1 MTPEEIEKHFGEE
14 ALDMLYDCILDRA
27 VHELADWILSYHK
40 KKEVAKW
47 IAELRADRE
56 EEDDD

>member
-1 MTPEEIEKHFGEE
+1 
-14 ALDMLYDCILDRA
+14 LDCPQ
-27 VHELADWILSYHK
+27 HELADWILSYHK
-40 KKEVAKW
+40 KKEVSKW

>member
-1 MTPEEIEKHFGEE
+1 MTPEEIEKHFGIE
-14 ALDMLYDCILDRA
+14 ALDMLYDILLDCPQ
-27 VHELADWILSYHK
+27 HELADWILSYHK
-40 KKEVAKW
+40 KKEVSKW